1 MPEWC
6 GRVAAE
12 AAVAVSPSVKERGR
26 EGGIGPRETERGRRE
41 GRKGAG
47 GGGVNEGLRERE
59 RRREGESVIPPSV
72 AVQTVTAGGRTD
84 GRDGGIKRCN
94 HSIVLIERPTGRKR
108 ERARE
113 DSMAIRLKKA
123 AQKIALGQKLASKPA
138 GNTKCKRVP
147 SLLCRLLNVLSS

>member
-1 MPEWC
+1 MK
-6 GRVAAE
+6 AH
-12 AAVAVSPSVKERGR
+12 GR
-26 EGGIGPRETERGRRE
+26 ERAEEGRRE
-41 GRKGAG
+41 A
-47 GGGVNEGLRERE
+47 
-59 RRREGESVIPPSV
+59 VIPPSV

-138 GNTKCKRVP
+138 GNTKCEGVD
-147 SLLCRLLNVLSS
+147 SLTNYLTCPVARTQLLGPGS